1 MAVLAAAIAN
11 GGKRY
16 RPMILNSIQLADG
29 QILQENEPK
38 LAGKIPVS
46 RSILDLVKLGLW
58 RVVNGENGTARGS
71 RLEDIDISGKTG
83 TSQVISRKEDDP
95 LPEEDVPIH
104 LRAHAW
110 FVAYAPSEKPSIAV
124 AVVVEHG
131 EHGSGAAA
139 PIAKEMIKTYLRKKP
154 VNAQLA
160 TQNET
165 NKTGGDG

>member
-1 MAVLAAAIAN
+1 MAVLAGAVAN

-16 RPMILNSIQLADG
+16 RPMILNRIQMADG
-29 QILQENEPK
+29 QILQETKPK
-38 LAGKIPVS
+38 LVGKIPVS
-46 RSILDLVKLGLW
+46 QSTLDLVKFGLW

-71 RLEDIDISGKTG
+71 RLEDIAISGKTG
-83 TSQVISRKEDDP
+83 TTQVISRREDDP

-110 FVAYAPSEKPSIAV
+110 FVAYAPSEKPTIAI

-139 PIAKEMIKTYLRKKP
+139 PIAKEMIKTYLRRP
-154 VNAQLA
+154 PANTQVA
-160 TQNET
+160 TQN
-165 NKTGGDG
+165 NKYTTRGGG